1 MNLLGF
7 LLIPIGV
14 GIIIGNYHDKEH
26 FMSRDYTEKDIRTY
40 QKILA
45 IGCGIVLI
53 GLIMMFS

>member
-7 LLIPIGV
+7 FLILIGV
-14 GIIIGNYHDKEH
+14 GVVIGNYHDKER

-45 IGCGIVLI
+45 VGCGIVLT
-53 GLIMMFS
+53 GLIMLFS